1 MTRRGISFL
10 VSFALLL
17 LAGLATGYREIFL
30 AVFSF
35 GLLLLT
41 ALLSSLLG
49 AVLLR
54 CRQTLA
60 STAVVRE
67 EAAALQLD
75 FSGVAV
81 LPVLAAISAACRRG
95 SRRRKRGSPPAA
107 GALRHPAGNPGET
120 GAAGYR
126 LPPQGRVAVGAG

>member
-81 LPVLAAISAACRRG
+81 LPVLAAISARLPERE
-95 SRRRKRGSPPAA
+95 SPPAA

>member
-81 LPVLAAISAACRRG
+81 LPVLAAISARLPE
-95 SRRRKRGSPPAA
+95 RGSPPAA